1 MVRSGKAPR
10 NLARAKGVG
19 TAASTSRLSVPRPV
33 SPLPRP
39 HPKMCSVSSPFSE
52 GCSSALLGEP
62 RIQLDHHVPPPREEQ
77 TPPAD
82 PPDAILSNHV
92 MQAFP
97 GRDQSSI

>member
-52 GCSSALLGEP
+52 GCSSALLIGAARGAE
-62 RIQLDHHVPPPREEQ
+62 D
-77 TPPAD
+77 PAR
-82 PPDAILSNHV
+82 PSRPAC
-92 MQAFP
+92 
-97 GRDQSSI
+97 